1 MRPNLRPA
9 FPLFNAN
16 AVHHSPA
23 MSDKNE
29 PSLAPL
35 TEQELE
41 AGLDRF
47 SALVESADAPEKI
60 IEWLDNEAGDLLD
73 GLWTACGERLSEDE
87 WDAMFA
93 VLPRIYAIMVPDELD
108 RYEID
113 VERLTEGFA
122 AWEKNMPEQF
132 AASHFSKSRQP
143 LVMEDVL
150 TLLTDIIAQESVFH
164 GPSKRIAVA
173 LLAAAVDELDRTVCE
188 SKEDDEEGAP
198 S

>member
-1 MRPNLRPA
+1 
-9 FPLFNAN
+9 
-16 AVHHSPA
+16 
-23 MSDKNE
+23 MSDENE

-73 GLWTACGERLSEDE
+73 GLWTACGERLTEDE

-122 AWEKNMPEQF
+122 AWEKNAPEQF
-132 AASHFSKSRQP
+132 SASHFSKSRQP

-150 TLLTDIIAQESVFH
+150 TLLTDIIAQESVFR

-188 SKEDDEEGAP
+188 SKDDDAEEDP
-198 S
+198 KS

>member
-1 MRPNLRPA
+1 
-9 FPLFNAN
+9 
-16 AVHHSPA
+16 
-23 MSDKNE
+23 MSDENE

-113 VERLTEGFA
+113 VERLAEGFA
-122 AWEKNMPEQF
+122 TWEKNAPDQF
-132 AASHFSKSRQP
+132 AAAHFSKSRQP
-143 LVMEDVL
+143 LVMDDVL
-150 TLLTDIIAQESVFH
+150 TLESVFC

-188 SKEDDEEGAP
+188 SKEDDSEDAK